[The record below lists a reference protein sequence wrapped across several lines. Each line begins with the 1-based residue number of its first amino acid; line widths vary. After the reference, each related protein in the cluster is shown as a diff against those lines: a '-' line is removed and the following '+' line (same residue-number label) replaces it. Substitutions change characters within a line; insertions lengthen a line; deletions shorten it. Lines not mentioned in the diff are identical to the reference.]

1 MTPSHRPS
9 PNKAQQSRSNRAC
22 QFCRARKIKCDTVKP
37 SCGSCQTHGRR
48 CIYVIEPPKQRYLN
62 LLNGCTKLT
71 DKAFRPSRAL
81 INEANR
87 QKNVLEGVLLALKN
101 AEPGERD
108 GLLSS
113 LSIKNGAID
122 LTQVQIPDR
131 WQLSNPPTTASEEP
145 LDSSSD
151 DEDYDPTPFLSRDEG
166 GALGAFGPSS
176 TFHMGSPISQAESPD
191 MKNRSEV
198 DRHRLIANAA
208 LQRQKEFDLLHRPSI
223 AGIPSD
229 LAIHLLDLHWNRQH
243 HTFLLTYRPAFM
255 RDLVQGAPTALSFW
269 SMHKFS
275 ERLEVRT
282 DPTRPE
288 TAGKLFFDRCD
299 QLLAE
304 KSLLTHSSIPT
315 VAGLLMLGSSFNARG
330 QISKGWLYTG
340 YALRMV
346 YDLGLHLD
354 CKEVAGSAEDVE
366 IRRRLFWGAFI
377 CDKLQSLYF
386 GRPFTIQLR
395 DAHVSRDF
403 MDTFEENELWTPY
416 VDPQIPKTD
425 VICSPAPTRIYSVSV
440 FQHLCSLSKIMTIII
455 DRFYAVG
462 ASGDMA
468 RKHLDIIDQRLITW
482 YRKLPS
488 NLRFEPWAENEQA
501 TATAA
506 APNTI
511 ILLTTFNALTILLHR
526 PFIIT
531 GHLQS
536 TDSPAHSWER
546 CITAARN
553 ITSLALAYRSAYSL
567 RRANYMLSYAV
578 YVACTIHARNPT
590 IKESTRRRDPS
601 SALTV
606 CLHCL
611 DELAVPNCGV
621 SAPAKIIRRLME
633 ANNIPPDLGPFLDH
647 EISVPQNMDVNLDF
661 QSFATLDFTPGPTD
675 DSAQFSIFPEFTQ
688 DLDLLFGFMNEPIA
702 SPSTVLADLNPPG
715 DHAI

>member
-1 MTPSHRPS
+1 MVLNLGLIVHVSFAEPGRSDAILSSPAVARVRPTAVAVFMSLNRPS
-9 PNKAQQSRSNRAC
+9 K
-22 QFCRARKIKCDTVKP
+22 
-37 SCGSCQTHGRR
+37 G
-48 CIYVIEPPKQRYLN
+48 E
-62 LLNGCTKLT
+62 
-71 DKAFRPSRAL
+71 PSRAL

-87 QKNVLEGVLLALKN
+87 QKIALENVLLALKN
-101 AEPGERD
+101 ADPKERD
-108 GLLSS
+108 GILNSVA
-113 LSIKNGAID
+113 IKNGSLD
-122 LTQVQIPDR
+122 LANVQDPER
-131 WQLSNPPTTASEEP
+131 WQSAISAIVPSDEP

-151 DEDYDPTPFLSRDEG
+151 DEDYDPTPFLSRDEC

-176 TFHMGSPISQAESPD
+176 TFHVGSPISQTESLD
-191 MKNRSEV
+191 SKNRSEI

-208 LQRQKEFDLLHRPSI
+208 LQRQKEYDLLRQPSI
-223 AGIPSD
+223 AGLPSD

-255 RDLVQGAPTALSFW
+255 RDLVQGGSYCSDFLVNAVFACS
-269 SMHKFS
+269 SKFS
-275 ERLEVRT
+275 ERLEVRS
-282 DPTRPE
+282 DPSRPE

-304 KSLLTHSSIPT
+304 QSLLTHSSIPT
-315 VAGLLMLGSSFNARG
+315 VAGLLMLGSTFNARG

-386 GRPFTIQLR
+386 GRPFTLQLR

-416 VDPQIPKTD
+416 MDPKVPSND
-425 VICSPAPTRIYSVSV
+425 LVNPSSPTRIYSVSV
-440 FQHLCSLSKIMTIII
+440 FQHLCSLSKIMTTII
-455 DRFYAVG
+455 DRFYVVG
-462 ASGDMA
+462 ATGEVA
-468 RKHLDIIDQRLITW
+468 RKHLDMIDQRLTTW
-482 YRKLPS
+482 YRKLPA
-488 NLRFEPWAENEQA
+488 NLHFEPWARNEPDNQPG
-501 TATAA
+501 A
-506 APNTI
+506 APNNI
-511 ILLTTFNALTILLHR
+511 ILLTTFNALIILLHR

-590 IKESTRRRDPS
+590 IKETTRRRDATSP
-601 SALTV
+601 LTI
-606 CLHCL
+606 CLRCL
-611 DELAVPNCGV
+611 DELAIPNCGV

-633 ANNIPPDLGPFLDH
+633 ANNIPPEPEPD
-647 EISVPQNMDVNLDF
+647 INVPHTMDVNLDF
-661 QSFATLDFTPGPTD
+661 QSFATLELPELAD
-675 DSAQFSIFPEFTQ
+675 DETQYSIFPEFTQ
-688 DLDLLFGFMNEPIA
+688 DLDLLFGFMNEPVATPMDFAELNHA
-702 SPSTVLADLNPPG
+702 SSQPT
-715 DHAI
+715 

>member
-1 MTPSHRPS
+1 M
-9 PNKAQQSRSNRAC
+9 
-22 QFCRARKIKCDTVKP
+22 
-37 SCGSCQTHGRR
+37 
-48 CIYVIEPPKQRYLN
+48 
-62 LLNGCTKLT
+62 
-71 DKAFRPSRAL
+71 

-87 QKNVLEGVLLALKN
+87 QRNVLENVLLALKN

-108 GLLSS
+108 GILRSMS
-113 LSIKNGAID
+113 LKDGAID
-122 LTQVQIPDR
+122 ISQVPTPERSQP
-131 WQLSNPPTTASEEP
+131 SNPATVGSDEP

-151 DEDYDPTPFLSRDEG
+151 DEDYDPTPFLSRDECG
-166 GALGAFGPSS
+166 TLGAFGPSS
-176 TFHMGSPISQAESPD
+176 TFHVGSPISQAESPD
-191 MKNRSEV
+191 QKSRSEV

-208 LQRQKEFDLLHRPSI
+208 LQRQKEFDLLHQPSI
-223 AGIPSD
+223 AGISSD

-255 RDLVQGAPTALSFW
+255 RDLVNGGPYCSEFLVNAVFACS
-269 SMHKFS
+269 SKFS
-275 ERLEVRT
+275 ERLEVRS
-282 DPTRPE
+282 DPARPE

-304 KSLLTHSSIPT
+304 HSLLTHSSIPT
-315 VAGLLMLGSSFNARG
+315 VAGLLMLGSTFNARG

-354 CKEVAGSAEDVE
+354 CKEVAGGAEDVE

-416 VDPQIPKTD
+416 VDPQMTTHNLP
-425 VICSPAPTRIYSVSV
+425 CASPPTRIYSVSV

-455 DRFYAVG
+455 DRFYVVG
-462 ASGDMA
+462 ATGEVA
-468 RKHLDIIDQRLITW
+468 RKHLDMIDQRLTTW

-488 NLRFEPWAENEQA
+488 NLRFEPWAENGQNGQA
-501 TATAA
+501 TATTA

-553 ITSLALAYRSAYSL
+553 ITSLALAYRSVYSL

-590 IKESTRRRDPS
+590 IKEITRRKDPAS
-601 SALTV
+601 PLTI

-633 ANNIPPDLGPFLDH
+633 ANNIPPDSGKKLGPFFPAWYRKCLITGLIQRVTSMFPIPWTS
-647 EISVPQNMDVNLDF
+647 ISTFNRLLQWTSPRDLQMTTVNFLFSQN
-661 QSFATLDFTPGPTD
+661 
-675 DSAQFSIFPEFTQ
+675 
-688 DLDLLFGFMNEPIA
+688 LLKI
-702 SPSTVLADLNPPG
+702 
-715 DHAI
+715 

>member
-1 MTPSHRPS
+1 MVSAS
-9 PNKAQQSRSNRAC
+9 AA
-22 QFCRARKIKCDTVKP
+22 
-37 SCGSCQTHGRR
+37 
-48 CIYVIEPPKQRYLN
+48 
-62 LLNGCTKLT
+62 KLT
-71 DKAFRPSRAL
+71 TESNDFRPSRAL

-87 QKNVLEGVLLALKN
+87 QKNALENVLLALKN
-101 AEPGERD
+101 ADPKERD
-108 GLLSS
+108 GILSS
-113 LSIKNGAID
+113 VVINNGSLNLAN
-122 LTQVQIPDR
+122 VQDPGR
-131 WQLSNPPTTASEEP
+131 WQPVTSAIVPRDES

-151 DEDYDPTPFLSRDEG
+151 DDDYDPTPFLSRDEC

-176 TFHMGSPISQAESPD
+176 TFHVGSPISQTESSD
-191 MKNRSEV
+191 SKNRLEI

-208 LQRQKEFDLLHRPSI
+208 LQRQKEYDLLRQPAI
-223 AGIPSD
+223 AGLPSD

-255 RDLVQGAPTALSFW
+255 RDLVQGGPYCSDFLVNAVFACS
-269 SMHKFS
+269 SKFS
-275 ERLEVRT
+275 ERLEVRS
-282 DPTRPE
+282 DPARPD

-299 QLLAE
+299 QLLTE
-304 KSLLTHSSIPT
+304 QSLLTHSSIPT
-315 VAGLLMLGSSFNARG
+315 VAGLLMLGSTFNARG

-386 GRPFTIQLR
+386 GRPFTLQLR
-395 DAHVSRDF
+395 DAHVSRDL

-416 VDPQIPKTD
+416 IDPKIPNND
-425 VICSPAPTRIYSVSV
+425 LAYPSSPTRIYSVSV

-462 ASGDMA
+462 ATGEAA
-468 RKHLDIIDQRLITW
+468 RKHLDMIDQRLTTW
-482 YRKLPS
+482 YRRLPA
-488 NLRFEPWAENEQA
+488 NLRFEPWVESEEDKQPG
-501 TATAA
+501 A
-506 APNTI
+506 APNNI
-511 ILLTTFNALTILLHR
+511 ILLTTFNALIILLHR

-578 YVACTIHARNPT
+578 YVACTIHARNPS
-590 IKESTRRRDPS
+590 IIEITRRRDAMSP
-601 SALTV
+601 LTI
-606 CLHCL
+606 CLRCL
-611 DELAVPNCGV
+611 DELAIPNCGV

-633 ANNIPPDLGPFLDH
+633 ANNIPPEPGTHALLSLFLYYR
-647 EISVPQNMDVNLDF
+647 
-661 QSFATLDFTPGPTD
+661 
-675 DSAQFSIFPEFTQ
+675 
-688 DLDLLFGFMNEPIA
+688 
-702 SPSTVLADLNPPG
+702 
-715 DHAI
+715 